1 MLEWVMIAAY
11 SLIGLALLLLA
22 ILSLNLSI
30 IVGLHLFHRRRGL
43 AVEAALL
50 ARPLPP
56 DTALPRV
63 VVQLPG
69 FNERHVIDRLIES
82 SAAIDWPR
90 DRLAIQGVAD
100 STDETTPMA

>member
-1 MLEWVMIAAY
+1 MLEWVVIAAY

-43 AVEAALL
+43 AIEAALL

-56 DTALPRV
+56 DAALPRV
-63 VVQLPG
+63 VVQLPVVLVTG
-69 FNERHVIDRLIES
+69 ES
-82 SAAIDWPR
+82 TSAPLKKTWTVSP
-90 DRLAIQGVAD
+90 G
-100 STDETTPMA
+100 